1 MSYMVGTKQT
11 KKQGTMSL
19 LIYRRKTKTDCIHKV
34 KRALTGNRAEINFI
48 AAMGGV
54 QILLSHTQSNI

>member
-1 MSYMVGTKQT
+1 
-11 KKQGTMSL
+11 MSL

-48 AAMGGV
+48 AEMGGGD
-54 QILLSHTQSNI
+54 ILLSHTQSNIYKKIY